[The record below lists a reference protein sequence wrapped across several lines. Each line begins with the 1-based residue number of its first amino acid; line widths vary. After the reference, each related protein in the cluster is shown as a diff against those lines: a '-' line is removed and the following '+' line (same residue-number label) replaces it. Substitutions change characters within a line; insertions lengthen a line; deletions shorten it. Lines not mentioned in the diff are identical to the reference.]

1 MGEGNEELK
10 MGETRRFRATFFFF
24 LLSFPFVSFF
34 FLPFSPDYVFHAEF
48 DRTGRANN
56 TGGLSVSAPLGRE
69 ESGKEWSGG
78 QEGRKEKREERRQR
92 GGRSSSFDV
101 EPFKAG
107 RAPSTSQN
115 ICYGHEERKVTGY
128 TQGVLNTSCLL
139 GIVTFL
145 AKRQQRRECW
155 CYIARPPPFALLAI
169 TEASDGGGPQFALEL
184 EVVEAAV
191 VVVEARS
198 KVTVVVVVDQL
209 GSFHHQIR
217 LPSITFFRSSYR

>member
-34 FLPFSPDYVFHAEF
+34 FLPFSPDYVFHAEL

-78 QEGRKEKREERRQR
+78 QGGRKEKREERRQR

-115 ICYGHEERKVTGY
+115 IC
-128 TQGVLNTSCLL
+128 
-139 GIVTFL
+139 FL

>member
-24 LLSFPFVSFF
+24 LSFPFVSFF
-34 FLPFSPDYVFHAEF
+34 FFPFSPDYVFHAEF

-78 QEGRKEKREERRQR
+78 QGGRKEKREERRQR

-169 TEASDGGGPQFALEL
+169 TEANDDGGPQFALEL